1 MTPAHQPL
9 DGRVDPQIAKVSLP
23 QVSGNATHIGLAAF
37 KPSNVTF
44 GLVLETFKLDTAS
57 EE

>member
-1 MTPAHQPL
+1 MTPAQKL

>member
-23 QVSGNATHIGLAAF
+23 QVSGNATHIF
-37 KPSNVTF
+37 IPSNVTF
-44 GLVLETFKLDTAS
+44 SLVLEAFKLDTAS